1 MKKMYVLVV
10 LAMLFFSGSAIGQL
24 KADQKD
30 GYKIRLDTLAI
41 AYSKTT
47 NIVFPFAVK
56 SVDRGSEDILVQKAK
71 GVENVLQLKAAKYG
85 FNETNLTAIT
95 SDGQLYSFV
104 LNYNENKPLLNLV
117 VNKSKSLTHENF
129 VSAESEDEAEL
140 QSYSKLA
147 FYEKKKLHGVK
158 DEKYDIKLQ
167 LNGLS
172 IHEQVMYYRIK
183 VENNSN
189 VNYDISQ
196 LRFFIRDQR
205 KAKRTASQEIEIYPL
220 YIYNNAGVVQ
230 AESEISFVFA
240 LPKFTIPDKKYLA
253 IQLMED
259 KGGRHLELRMKN
271 KKLMQIRV
279 LPVL

>member
-1 MKKMYVLVV
+1 MKKISVLLIVT
-10 LAMLFFSGSAIGQL
+10 AIFCNGSILGQMQGN
-24 KADQKD
+24 KND
-30 GYKIRLDTLAI
+30 YKIRMDTLAI

-56 SVDRGSEDILVQKAK
+56 SVDRGSEDVLVQKAK
-71 GVENVLQLKAAKYG
+71 SVENVLQLKAAKYG
-85 FNETNLTAIT
+85 FAETNLTAIT

-104 LNYNENKPLLNLV
+104 LNYNEQKPLLNLV
-117 VNKSKSLTHENF
+117 VDKTKSFTQENF

-140 QSYSKLA
+140 QSYTKLA

-158 DEKYDIKLQ
+158 DEKYDVKLQ
-167 LNGLS
+167 LNGLF
-172 IHEQVMYYRIK
+172 IHEQVMYCRIK
-183 VENNSN
+183 VKNYSN

-196 LRFFIRDQR
+196 LRFFTRDQR

-220 YIYNNAGVVQ
+220 YIYNNAAVVQ

-271 KKLMQIRV
+271 KKLMQLKV

>member
-24 KADQKD
+24 KANQRD
-30 GYKIRLDTLAI
+30 GYTIRLDTLAI

-71 GVENVLQLKAAKYG
+71 GVENILQLKAAKYG
-85 FNETNLTAIT
+85 FAETNLTAIT

-117 VNKSKSLTHENF
+117 VNKSKSFTQENF
-129 VSAESEDEAEL
+129 VSAESEDEAKL
-140 QSYSKLA
+140 QSYAKLA
-147 FYEKKKLHGVK
+147 FYEKEKLHGVR

-167 LNGLS
+167 LNGLF
-172 IHEQVMYYRIK
+172 IHEQVMYYKIK
-183 VENNSN
+183 VENHSN

-220 YIYNNAGVVQ
+220 YIYNNAPAVQ
-230 AESEISFVFA
+230 AEAEISFVFA

-271 KKLMQIRV
+271 RKLMQIRV